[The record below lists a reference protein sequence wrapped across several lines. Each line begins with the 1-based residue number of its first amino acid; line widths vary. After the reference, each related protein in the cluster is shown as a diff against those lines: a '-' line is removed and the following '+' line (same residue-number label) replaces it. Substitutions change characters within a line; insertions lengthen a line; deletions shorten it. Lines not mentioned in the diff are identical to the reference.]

1 MLPVPRLTLLDLD
14 GTLVDSVPDL
24 AASVNAMLAQL
35 DRPACTEDEVRRWV
49 GNGVDRLLQRAL
61 TGTLD
66 GIPEASLFARAK
78 PVFERVY
85 STINGRYSQLYPGVI
100 EGLESLRQLGSTLAC
115 ITNKPALFTQ
125 PLLHTLGLSH
135 FFSLTLS
142 GDSLAR
148 KKPDPLPLLHAASTF
163 GVRPEQCLMIGDS
176 RHDVDAARA
185 AGIAVIAVSYGYNH
199 GQPITLARP
208 DGIVDSLLELPRY
221 FEV

>member
-1 MLPVPRLTLLDLD
+1 MAFRK
-14 GTLVDSVPDL
+14 
-24 AASVNAMLAQL
+24 
-35 DRPACTEDEVRRWV
+35 PACS
-49 GNGVDRLLQRAL
+49 Q
-61 TGTLD
+61 
-66 GIPEASLFARAK
+66 AK

-85 STINGRYSQLYPGVI
+85 STINGRYSQLYPGVV

-135 FFSLTLS
+135 FFSLILS

-163 GVRPEQCLMIGDS
+163 GVKPEQCLMIGDS

-199 GQPITLARP
+199 GQPIAQARP

-221 FEV
+221 FECNNR

>member
-1 MLPVPRLTLLDLD
+1 MLPVPKLILFDLD

-24 AASVNAMLAQL
+24 AAGVNAMLAQL
-35 DRPACTEDEVRRWV
+35 GRPACTEDEVRCWV
-49 GNGVDRLLQRAL
+49 GNGVDCLLQRAL
-61 TGTLD
+61 TGSLD
-66 GIPEASLFARAK
+66 GSAEAGLFARGK

-85 STINGRYSQLYPGVI
+85 SSINGRYSQLYPGVS
-100 EGLESLRQLGSTLAC
+100 EGLDSLRQLGSTLAC

-125 PLLHTLGLSH
+125 PLLQTLGLSH

-199 GQPITLARP
+199 GQPIAQAGP
-208 DGIVDSLLELPRY
+208 DAIVDSLLELPRY
-221 FEV
+221 FQT